1 MNSAQWQRNA
11 VLACAAA
18 GVTGIVGGYLY
29 QKKCHKYVSRR
40 LPKTIV
46 VCSSVEDFE
55 KIGDVFCRLCHE
67 TGVLGLDSEWTT
79 VQGHR
84 HRVALLQLAPNPNF
98 SILVRL
104 CQFNDETSM
113 VTLPESLRDIL
124 RDVKII
130 KVGVGVIDDAH
141 KLLTDYAIDVWGCLD
156 LRHALGCLPDLGD
169 FPKAGLRSLSEAL
182 LGVSPDKSWR
192 IRCSNW
198 EADVLTDDQ
207 IRYAADD
214 ALLSVQIFDQM
225 IRNRLTFMQY
235 RPGWY
240 NRLKEDT
247 IAMCLEAVDI
257 PFQSRSKVSPSPQKT
272 LNPEAA
278 SKKLGCFRS
287 YMTLK
292 TPLYDNCVLQAPD
305 GEPLCTCDYKK
316 ATWYVEKKL
325 GKVVSEPDEPDRLV
339 VRLNFEPSNRPV
351 LDSQYYIQAK
361 DNKCVVCGSA
371 ESLLRKN
378 VVPHEY
384 RKYFPQAMKH
394 HISHDILLLCVRCHQ
409 LSNLRDMSLRYAL
422 AQECDAPIESG
433 NSNKCTENPE
443 LRKMR
448 SAARALLQNLR
459 NKKLPKDRAAVL
471 EGVLK
476 SHYGVDRLTEGQLR
490 DAADIDTKVY
500 NAGYVPHGLK
510 VVEHYKK
517 NEGLVHFEFRWR
529 QHFLEVMKPNFLPS
543 LWSVDHHREVL
554 ALKFAQGRVKDSNL
568 SEIGITQELV
578 DSVLEKVGF
587 NPTDNGVESGLAED

>member
-11 VLACAAA
+11 VLTCVAA
-18 GVTGIVGGYLY
+18 GVTGIAGGYLY
-29 QKKCHKYVSRR
+29 QKKFHKYVSRM

-46 VCSSVEDFE
+46 VCSSAEELERVA
-55 KIGDVFCRLCHE
+55 DVLCRLCHE

-84 HRVALLQLAPNPNF
+84 HKVALLQLAPNANF
-98 SILVRL
+98 SVLLRL
-104 CQFNDETSM
+104 CQFSDEASGL
-113 VTLPESLRDIL
+113 TLPQSLRDVL
-124 RDVKII
+124 KDVKII
-130 KVGVGVIDDAH
+130 KVGVGVIDDAR
-141 KLLTDYAIDVWGCLD
+141 KLFQDYGIDVWGCLD
-156 LRHALGCLPDLGD
+156 LRHALGYLPELGH
-169 FPKAGLRSLSEAL
+169 FPKAGLRTLSEAL

-192 IRCSNW
+192 LRCSNW

-225 IRNRLTFMQY
+225 IRNRLTFSCYQ
-235 RPGWY
+235 PGWY
-240 NRLKEDT
+240 SKLKSDT
-247 IAMCLEAVDI
+247 IAVCREAVDI
-257 PFQSRSKVSPSPQKT
+257 PFQNRSKAPSPFKT
-272 LNPEAA
+272 TNPEVV
-278 SKKLGCFRS
+278 SKKLGCYGS
-287 YMTLK
+287 YMTRK

-316 ATWYVEKKL
+316 AVWYIEKDL
-325 GKVVSEPDEPDRLV
+325 GKVISEPGKPLV

-361 DNKCVVCGSA
+361 DNNCVVCGST

-384 RKYFPQAMKH
+384 RKFFPEVMKN

-422 AQECDAPIESG
+422 AQECNAPIEDANFS
-433 NSNKCTENPE
+433 KCTVNSE
-443 LRKMR
+443 RKKIR
-448 SAARALLQNLR
+448 SAGRALLMNLQNS
-459 NKKLPKDRAAVL
+459 KLPKDRVALL
-471 EGVLK
+471 EEVLK
-476 SHYGVDRLTEGQLR
+476 NHYGVDHVTEELLSK
-490 DAADIDTKVY
+490 AAGIDTKIY
-500 NAGYVPHGLK
+500 NADYVPHGAK
-510 VVEHYKK
+510 VVDHVKK
-517 NEGLVHFEFRWR
+517 NGGLVRFELRWR
-529 QHFLEVMKPNFLPS
+529 QHFLETMKPKFLPS

-554 ALKFAQGRVKDSNL
+554 ALKYAQGRLKDSNL

-587 NPTDNGVESGLAED
+587 NRTDNGVESSLAED